1 MSRNT
6 PPLTIR
12 RATPADLPA
21 LHKLVESA
29 YRGDSSRL
37 GWTTET
43 DMLGGQ
49 RIPAT
54 DLLAKINNPTGIVWL
69 ASSTKADL
77 STSASEQDTKT
88 HPATED
94 GEREAKDTDQDQD
107 APLALLGCC
116 ELTRLSNPPTT
127 TTTTPPRTAFFG
139 LFAVSPLHQS
149 LGIGHALLSHAEA
162 YALQSWDT
170 QRMEMVV
177 TMGRP
182 ELVAWYVRRGYV
194 ETGEER
200 VIPREELERQG
211 SVVLVE
217 GIRFGVLV
225 KGLGGGK

>member
-1 MSRNT
+1 MPHNT

-69 ASSTKADL
+69 ASSTEADL
-77 STSASEQDTKT
+77 TTNTS
-88 HPATED
+88 
-94 GEREAKDTDQDQD
+94 ERETKSGTEKDRQPKDTDQDQNQD
-107 APLALLGCC
+107 SPLVLLGCC
-116 ELTRLSNPPTT
+116 ELTRLNNPSTT
-127 TTTTPPRTAFFG
+127 TTPRTAFFG
-139 LFAVSPLHQS
+139 LFAVSPTHQS

-162 YALQSWDT
+162 YAQQTWDT

-200 VIPREELERQG
+200 VIPMEELERQG